1 MPDWLQEALS
11 FRHSTRAV
19 IVVGLEDGRFAVLDE
34 QLGPTKRNYLVCESL
49 SDVEKEL
56 TGLRDRSLP
65 AEAAACEPR
74 VHQCAPA
81 RVRPAAMNPYQK
93 VAKTILAAIAGME
106 GEEREKV
113 LAIILAQA
121 ATKAQDA
128 YARPHRQAH
137 HSPDLRPLS
146 G

>member
-56 TGLRDRSLP
+56 TGLRDRNLR
-65 AEAAACEPR
+65 A
-74 VHQCAPA
+74 
-81 RVRPAAMNPYQK
+81 RPAPSVDKESTNA
-93 VAKTILAAIAGME
+93 LL
-106 GEEREKV
+106 RE
-113 LAIILAQA
+113 LGLL
-121 ATKAQDA
+121 
-128 YARPHRQAH
+128 P
-137 HSPDLRPLS
+137 
-146 G
+146 